1 MSPNRRGPALNFLN
15 LFFGLGGIVTT
26 YAASYLFTPVAI
38 CYSIA
43 ILAVLA
49 MFTCYFAPMVKA
61 AGAVGFRLSEV
72 PRLLGNPLLI
82 LFSLLL
88 FFYVACEVG
97 VWNWLKAYLIS
108 AHLDARTAGGTVSYG
123 FASGMLLGR
132 LLVSRILTKVSA
144 MHVLSMAAPLI
155 ALTTFGVLRAGS
167 SISGSRISVTA
178 LVFGAGLAMAPV
190 FPTTLALVGD
200 HFPQRTATA
209 MGIAI
214 TSGWIGLAFSSPI
227 IGWLAG
233 GSTLGHALLVL
244 PWLACAM
251 VLVNMVLTIT
261 LRKLPAR

>member
-1 MSPNRRGPALNFLN
+1 
-15 LFFGLGGIVTT
+15 
-26 YAASYLFTPVAI
+26 
-38 CYSIA
+38 
-43 ILAVLA
+43 
-49 MFTCYFAPMVKA
+49 
-61 AGAVGFRLSEV
+61 
-72 PRLLGNPLLI
+72 
-82 LFSLLL
+82 
-88 FFYVACEVG
+88 
-97 VWNWLKAYLIS
+97 
-108 AHLDARTAGGTVSYG
+108 
-123 FASGMLLGR
+123 
-132 LLVSRILTKVSA
+132 
-144 MHVLSMAAPLI
+144 
-155 ALTTFGVLRAGS
+155 
-167 SISGSRISVTA
+167 
-178 LVFGAGLAMAPV
+178 MAPV